1 MLWYPEVYR
10 YLIFVSIYTTP
21 LEISVANNI
30 NLDAETNDGGFFVTY
45 ILDQVF
51 SNKEDL
57 PNWHQHSSN

>member
-10 YLIFVSIYTTP
+10 NFIFVSICSTP